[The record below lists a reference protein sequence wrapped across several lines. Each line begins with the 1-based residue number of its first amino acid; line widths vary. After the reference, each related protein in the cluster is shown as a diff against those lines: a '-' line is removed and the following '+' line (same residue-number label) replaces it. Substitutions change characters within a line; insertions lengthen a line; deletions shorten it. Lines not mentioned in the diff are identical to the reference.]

1 MGKKFAALIACVF
14 AAVLFVAPAPAQA
27 MASAKQIIVNGVDIV
42 SDSDNRVECGDGY
55 ASYDPASG
63 VLTLHDAEVT
73 EKTGV
78 STTERSIE
86 AGTDMNLD
94 IVLEGHS
101 TLNAAMDVSS
111 ADGQVGGN
119 ITISGNGSLTIT
131 SEELGPTAIHAA
143 KNIVIDGA
151 TVTVDAY
158 NSGAIYASGGTL
170 TIKGGAHV
178 DAYAAGA
185 YNHAIHGTKGVVVSG
200 EGTYFEAELAL
211 NRAQEGFGS
220 ILSDVDLTVSD
231 GAEVV
236 ATGYVVVQGDIAVQS
251 GGSLTA
257 TDMVGYY
264 GIYSL
269 GTLTVDDASLTSQG
283 PSVGAVVMA
292 GFSVTGGDVEVSGG
306 VNPGLDCR
314 GDVSVSGGEV
324 SFSSDEHYALYAEGT
339 ASLRGGA
346 ITMDGS
352 PALSAAKI
360 DLGGDFEWY
369 QWATSPSGAVT
380 AASVEP
386 YDFDSSSGDYLH
398 IEPAGSYVLTVEDG
412 EGGGTYAAGE
422 TVTVSTAP
430 FDNDGHF
437 VAWSASDSTGTGV
450 IADPSALETTF
461 TMPAED
467 VTLSAYEPHAL
478 KHHDAQDPTCIKA
491 GWEAYDEC
499 ATCGYTTAHQELPA
513 IGHAYKDGVCTVC
526 GAEDPDYVEPE
537 KSEPAGEQEEEP
549 SIPATGDVPTFFSA
563 VPALIGASAVA
574 ASTVLRR
581 RR

>member
-1 MGKKFAALIACVF
+1 MGKRLATMLTCAFAAALL
-14 AAVLFVAPAPAQA
+14 AAPISARAA
-27 MASAKQIIVNGVDIV
+27 ASAEQIIVNGVDIV

-55 ASYDPASG
+55 ASYEPDTG

-73 EKTGV
+73 EKTGFE
-78 STTERSIE
+78 TTECAIE

-101 TLNAAMDVSS
+101 TLNAAMDVPS
-111 ADGQVGGN
+111 ADGQAGGN

-158 NSGAIYASGGTL
+158 NSGAIYAQGGSL
-170 TIKGGAHV
+170 TIKGGAQV
-178 DAYAAGA
+178 DVYAAGKS
-185 YNHAIHGTKGVVVSG
+185 NHAVRGKTGVVISG
-200 EGTYFEAELAL
+200 EGTYLEAELAL
-211 NRAQEGFGS
+211 SRAQEGFGS

-236 ATGYVVVQGDIAVQS
+236 ATGYVVTQGDVLVQS

-257 TDMVGYY
+257 TDAVGYY
-264 GIYSL
+264 GIYSA

-283 PSVGAVVMA
+283 PGVGAVVMA
-292 GFSVTGGDVEVSGG
+292 GFAVTGGDVEVSGG

-314 GDVSVSGGEV
+314 GDVSISGGEV
-324 SFSSDEHYALYAEGT
+324 SFSSDDHYALYAAGT
-339 ASLRGGA
+339 ASLTSGT

-352 PALSAAKI
+352 PVLSAAKL
-360 DLGGDFEWY
+360 DLGSDSEWY

-380 AASVEP
+380 AAAVEP
-386 YDFDSSSGDYLH
+386 YDFDSPSDDYLRM
-398 IEPAGSYVLTVEDG
+398 EPAGSYVLTVEGG

-422 TVTVSTAP
+422 KIAISIEP
-430 FDNDGHF
+430 FGAGGHF
-437 VAWSASDSTGTGV
+437 VAWSSSGSAGTGV

-461 TMPAED
+461 IMPAED
-467 VTLSAYEPHAL
+467 VTLSAYGPHSL
-478 KHHDAQDPTCIKA
+478 THHAAQAPTCTEA

-499 ATCGYTTAHQELPA
+499 ATCGYATAHQELPA
-513 IGHAYKDGVCTVC
+513 TGHTYKDGVCTVC
-526 GAEDPDYVEPE
+526 GAEDPDYVAPE
-537 KSEPAGEQEEEP
+537 KDDSP
-549 SIPATGDVPTFFSA
+549 IPATGDATTFFSA
-563 VPALIGASAVA
+563 VPALVGTCAVA
-574 ASTVLRR
+574 AGAILKRR
-581 RR
+581 R